1 MRTRTDDIRDTD
13 MPNFVVVSV
22 RLSRED
28 VGVLQKRSAT
38 MGVGVS
44 TYIRML
50 GRQRLASEAK
60 GAGAE
65 RGRDADGPF
74 DEVAATVDRVVMV
87 KSRSRSMRRKR
98 LTPTRL
104 RPMRKRV

>member
-22 RLSRED
+22 RLSRDD
-28 VGVLQKRSAT
+28 VGVLQKRSAE

-50 GRQRLASEAK
+50 VRQRLAVEAK

-65 RGRDADGPF
+65 PGDAGHPF
-74 DEVAATVDRVVMV
+74 DEVAAASGPRYAV
-87 KSRSRSMRRKR
+87 KSSSRVWRIPKR
-98 LTPTRL
+98 YAPT
-104 RPMRKRV
+104 RKRVSQ

>member
-13 MPNFVVVSV
+13 MPNFVVISV
-22 RLSRED
+22 RLSRDD
-28 VGVLQKRSAT
+28 VGVLQKRSAE

-50 GRQRLASEAK
+50 VRQRLAVEAK

-65 RGRDADGPF
+65 PGGDAGHPF
-74 DEVAATVDRVVMV
+74 DEVAAASDGHAV
-87 KSRSRSMRRKR
+87 KSSSRMRRIPKR
-98 LTPTRL
+98 YAPT
-104 RPMRKRV
+104 RKRVSQ